1 MSPRK
6 RNNCLRR
13 LFLRRMP
20 RLAAFR
26 RRLRSLSVPLHD
38 VMKNKH
44 RIVVI
49 DNDTLKEKFSF
60 QLSGINLFVTL
71 GIVVIVLI
79 VITNVLIIFTPLRQ
93 LIPGY
98 INDEMVEQTYRNA
111 QVLDS
116 LERAVQ
122 RQEFFIANMQDVVSG
137 KSMPSVNE
145 VRKQSDSLA
154 AAVPGQNET
163 YRHSA
168 DDSLLRLEMRRASEK
183 PLIMIEPEKS
193 NRKRRQL

>member
-1 MSPRK
+1 
-6 RNNCLRR
+6 
-13 LFLRRMP
+13 MP